1 MGKLEKKRGKTNISG
16 LAGDIEFYTIKGETF
31 FKTHAKKHKKSRSK
45 KAVSGRSN
53 FASVVK
59 LAKETIK
66 IPELKEIWSHSKLKG
81 MNEFQKLIKY
91 NMPLAYEG
99 DLTIKNFITHKGLNL
114 YIPDISLEDFTLSFT
129 FDVYGLIKPPL
140 KLHMFIYM
148 YNRKMKDSSAFSSTS
163 RSISIN
169 QDDISTLREKG
180 ESKYNMKVK
189 LVGDEKKFLSDYKDV
204 LVLFAVTGT
213 PTIPNRKS
221 WTNTVGFDI
230 PLI

>member
-1 MGKLEKKRGKTNISG
+1 MGRLTRKRGKTNISG
-16 LAGDIEFYTIKGETF
+16 LAGDIELYTIKGETF
-31 FKTHAKKHKKSRSK
+31 FKKHAQKHKKSRSK

-81 MNEFQKLIKY
+81 RNEFQKLIKY

-99 DLTIKNFITHKGLNL
+99 DLTIKNFCTHKGLNL

-163 RSISIN
+163 RSISII
-169 QDDISTLREKG
+169 QDDISTQREKG

-189 LVGDEKKFLSDYKDV
+189 LVGDEKKFLPDYKDE
-204 LVLFAVTGT
+204 LVLLAVTGT
-213 PTIPNRKS
+213 PTIANRKY
-221 WTNTVGFDI
+221 WTNIVGFDI